1 MFLQLRKSLKS
12 APTRIADDV
21 LKVLDAQP
29 EAINRFRKIL
39 SAKISA
45 QRTRVHGDF
54 HLGQILYTGKD
65 YYIID
70 FEGEPSRPITE
81 RRIKRS
87 PLRDVAGMIRSFHY
101 AAYTSLYGH
110 LGSAT
115 VRPEDLA
122 ALEPWVRLWNIW
134 VSSAYLK
141 SYLEHA
147 AGGGFLPTELEHTKI
162 VLETYLLEKAL
173 YELGYELN
181 YRPAWVH
188 IPLVGI
194 RQLLETA
201 AA

>member
-1 MFLQLRKSLKS
+1 
-12 APTRIADDV
+12 V

-39 SAKISA
+39 SVKISA

-54 HLGQILYTGKD
+54 HLGQVLYTGKD
-65 YYIID
+65 YFIID
-70 FEGEPSRPITE
+70 FEGEPARPITE

-110 LGSAT
+110 LGSAS

-122 ALEPWVRLWNIW
+122 NLEPCVRLWNIW
-134 VSSAYLK
+134 VASAYLK

-147 AGGGFLPTELEHTKI
+147 LPGGFLPAEIEHTKI
-162 VLETYLLEKAL
+162 VLEMYLLEKAL

-181 YRPAWVH
+181 NRPDWIH
-188 IPLVGI
+188 IPLIGL
-194 RQLLETA
+194 RQLLDTA